1 MPERRIVA
9 SLSNGDYTDAE
20 IKVYP
25 KPVILVHG
33 LWSNAAAWSEY
44 PGYLREAHSFAWRGY
59 AVGADPAN
67 GKMNTG
73 ESAGNY
79 EPTYTIFQNAQELG
93 KQIKAAQ
100 TEMNAWHV
108 DIVAHSMGGLISRFF
123 IHSFMPTDSPDG
135 KPYISHLVMLGTP
148 NMGSPCGDVAYAG
161 YKEAGFE
168 VEALRQL
175 KPSVVEEFNR
185 VNTNRK
191 DVKFSILSGIP
202 VPRTCQSSEWGDGVV
217 TIRSAL
223 WQIKDRAFAPRIH
236 TALTGKRDFEEF
248 VKPRLALGPKKA
260 RQEQTATRLEKTINE
275 SSFASID
282 PLVRETGEE
291 TEQLQTEQ
299 EDGLF
304 RTIYAD
310 GKAGNWT
317 LRFENAAEREIS
329 ALYMVWTE
337 TGSAA
342 SLVLLEAHSED
353 GTRVYLKAKLT
364 NGGAAAGTAP
374 LTAKLTADGKTV
386 TAQLF
391 DDGDHDD
398 GEAGD
403 GIYGGRTPDGLASGD
418 YAIEVVAGADTAT
431 GFIRF

>member
-1 MPERRIVA
+1 
-9 SLSNGDYTDAE
+9 
-20 IKVYP
+20 
-25 KPVILVHG
+25 
-33 LWSNAAAWSEY
+33 
-44 PGYLREAHSFAWRGY
+44 
-59 AVGADPAN
+59 
-67 GKMNTG
+67 
-73 ESAGNY
+73 
-79 EPTYTIFQNAQELG
+79 
-93 KQIKAAQ
+93 
-100 TEMNAWHV
+100 MNAWHV
-108 DIVAHSMGGLISRFF
+108 DIVAHSMGGLISRFY

-282 PLVRETGEE
+282 PLAALAFPAQRSEPRVSPAKIVKIAPETKTDVIVNFPANAKSGVTFVAPPDVTVTLVRETEEE

-317 LRFENAAEREIS
+317 LRFENAGEREIS

-342 SLVLLEAHSED
+342 SLVLLEAHAED